1 MKRKSYIMPIVLL
14 IFSLVVVTF
23 FSIYHRT
30 LNTHNHKNSKEKAI
44 SKKLKDIS
52 LEEILG
58 TKATLDFV
66 NSKLNKRENFNL
78 KVNIN
83 DLLKV
88 NNINDFSQNFENYTL
103 RLNSKKVK
111 KKLNFYDKKS
121 GALSYFVR
129 QYEIFFEVRNN
140 NELTEYKIVDK
151 NRIENYLFDLQVKGF
166 VDGKL
171 KMLSDDFYFNLNNDF
186 SNLYERIFSNEIQNT
201 YSEDLRI
208 YDYKEKIYFM
218 YNEQYL
224 KLLKNYLLYKGFES
238 ENIDLNLC
246 DIDNFAN
253 KHNLQN
259 CSRDD
264 FIKTMLIENS
274 EYIKDYKYNI
284 ININI
289 KNKLY
294 FDLSKEV
301 KVFSNL
307 KIEDKGEVIV
317 TDNRLKIQGV
327 FVNNSN
333 KEKFDFNFEGI
344 LFSKNKLTSKY
355 KFLPEVLDV
364 TARFIKISE
373 DFYLEK
379 IDNND
384 IK

>member
-14 IFSLVVVTF
+14 IFSLVVVAF

-44 SKKLKDIS
+44 SKKLKEIS
-52 LEEILG
+52 LEEILS

-88 NNINDFSQNFENYTL
+88 NNINDFSQNFENYDL

-111 KKLNFYDKKS
+111 KKLNFYDRKN

-224 KLLKNYLLYKGFES
+224 KLLKDYLSYKGFES
-238 ENIDLNLC
+238 ESIDINLC
-246 DIDNFAN
+246 DIDNL
-253 KHNLQN
+253 KN
-259 CSRDD
+259 CSRED
-264 FIKTMLIENS
+264 FIKNFLLESS

-284 ININI
+284 INIDVR
-289 KNKLY
+289 NKLY
-294 FDLSKEV
+294 FDLNTEV
-301 KVFSNL
+301 EIYSNI
-307 KIEDKGEVIV
+307 KIDDSSEIIV
-317 TDNRLKIQGV
+317 TDKSPKIQGV
-327 FVNNSN
+327 FVNKSN

-344 LFSKNKLTSKY
+344 LFSKNKLKSKY
-355 KFLPEVLDV
+355 KFLPEVLDL
-364 TARFIKISE
+364 TARFVKISE

-379 IDNND
+379 IQKND